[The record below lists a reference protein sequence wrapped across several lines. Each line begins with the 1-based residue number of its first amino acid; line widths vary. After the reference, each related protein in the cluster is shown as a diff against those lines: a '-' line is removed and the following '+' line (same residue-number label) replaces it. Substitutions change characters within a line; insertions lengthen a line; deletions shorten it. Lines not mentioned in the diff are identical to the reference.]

1 MVIDGKLMR
10 LFVAGTVLVVIF
22 GNRLANAQNV
32 DSLANLF
39 SVVENWAKLPTE
51 RPWGQVI
58 GVEIDP
64 DGKSVWVFDRCGPKG
79 CMDSIGKTIN
89 PIQRFD
95 RDGKLVTSFGAG
107 LFNWPHGFFVDREG
121 NVWATDGIGINGK
134 GNTAFKFSPE
144 GKMLLMLGRPGVAGD
159 GQDTFNWPSDVV
171 VGMNGDIFIADGHG
185 AKSNARIVKFT
196 KDGKFIKAWGRE
208 GSAAGEFDVPHGVAL
223 DRQGRL
229 FVADRSNNRIQ
240 IFDQD
245 GKFIDAWT
253 QFGRP
258 SGLFIDQQDTL
269 YVADS
274 QSGEKY
280 NAPFQQGIRIGS
292 ASDGRVTAFIRDPG
306 PGAPE
311 SLAADDQGNVF
322 GGFIEMQTLKKYVRN

>member
-1 MVIDGKLMR
+1 
-10 LFVAGTVLVVIF
+10 
-22 GNRLANAQNV
+22 
-32 DSLANLF
+32 
-39 SVVENWAKLPTE
+39 VENWAKLPTE
-51 RPWGQVI
+51 RAWGQVI

-64 DGKSVWVFDRCGPKG
+64 DGQSVWVLDRCGPKG
-79 CMDSIGKTIN
+79 CMDPIGATNN
-89 PIQRFD
+89 PIQKFD
-95 RDGKLVTSFGAG
+95 RNGKLMMSFGAG

-121 NVWATDGIGINGK
+121 NVWATDGIGVNGK
-134 GNTAFKFSPE
+134 GNTVFKFSPE
-144 GKMLLMLGRPGVAGD
+144 GKILMMLGQPGVAGD

-185 AKSNARIVKFT
+185 GKSNARIVKFS
-196 KDGKFIKAWGRE
+196 KDGRFIKAWGKE
-208 GSAAGEFDVPHGVAL
+208 GAAPGEFDVPHGLAL

-245 GKFIDAWT
+245 GTFIDAWT

-280 NAPFQQGIRIGS
+280 NAPFRQGIRIGG
-292 ASDGRVTAFIRDPG
+292 ASDGRVTAFIRDSG

-311 SLAADDQGNVF
+311 GLAADEQGNVF

>member
-1 MVIDGKLMR
+1 METDQKRTR
-10 LFVAGTVLVVIF
+10 LLVVGAVLAVTL
-22 GNRLANAQNV
+22 GNWLANAQDV
-32 DSLANLF
+32 DSLANQF

-51 RPWGQVI
+51 RAWGQVI

-64 DGKSVWVFDRCGPKG
+64 DGKSVWVLDRCGPKG
-79 CMDSIGKTIN
+79 CMDPIGATIN
-89 PIQRFD
+89 PIQKFD

-121 NVWATDGIGINGK
+121 NVWATDGIGVNGK
-134 GNTAFKFSPE
+134 GNTVFKFSPE
-144 GKMLLMLGRPGVAGD
+144 GKILVMLGQPGVAGD
-159 GQDTFNWPSDVV
+159 GQDTFSWPSDVV
-171 VGMNGDIFIADGHG
+171 VGMDGDIFVADGHG

-196 KDGKFIKAWGRE
+196 KDGKFINAWGRE
-208 GSAAGEFDVPHGVAL
+208 GSAPGEFDVPHGLAL

-229 FVADRSNNRIQ
+229 FVADRSNSRIQ

-245 GKFIDAWT
+245 GRFIEAWT

-258 SGLFIDQQDTL
+258 SGLFIDQHDTL

-280 NAPFQQGIRIGS
+280 NAPFRQGIRIGS

-322 GGFIEMQTLKKYVRN
+322 GGFIEMQTLKKYVRK